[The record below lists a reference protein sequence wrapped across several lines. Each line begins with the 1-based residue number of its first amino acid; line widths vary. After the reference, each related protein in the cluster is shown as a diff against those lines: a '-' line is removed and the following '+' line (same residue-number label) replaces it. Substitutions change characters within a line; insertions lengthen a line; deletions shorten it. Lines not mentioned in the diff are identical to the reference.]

1 MNTDQAFDLLKD
13 AGLTESSSIQ
23 IVRRWLSEGRIKYE
37 GGNVNREKGFTVADT
52 DLAFDLLKDAGIPE
66 NNRINTVRR
75 WLVEGR
81 IKYDVQNVG
90 NYGSVI
96 DEKPSKLPINELPD
110 QNKDVIIHRLKLKI
124 QAQDT
129 HLKGMEELHETSK
142 KKLIQQR
149 EMYKKEVVMLRNENS
164 KLQNEAKD
172 LLTENIELRNEL
184 MKVKQNQTD
193 RNHSV
198 PTARSDDYSK
208 KLGLSKKATVKEV
221 LAGYKGLLK
230 ITHPDHNGN
239 AKVFHYIKTDYDN
252 FRNGNN
258 G

>member
-13 AGLTESSSIQ
+13 AGVAESNSIQ
-23 IVRRWLSEGRIKYE
+23 IVRRWLREGRIKYE
-37 GGNVNREKGFTVADT
+37 GGNVHREKAFTVSDT
-52 DLAFDLLKDAGIPE
+52 DLAFDLLKDAGISE
-66 NNRINTVRR
+66 NNRIKTVRR

-81 IKYDVQNVG
+81 IKYDGRNME
-90 NYGSVI
+90 SFKSSI
-96 DEKPSKLPINELPD
+96 DDKPFKLSINELPD
-110 QNKDVIIHRLKLKI
+110 QNKDEIIQRLKLKI

-184 MKVKQNQTD
+184 MKAKQNQTD

-198 PTARSDDYSK
+198 PTARTDDYNK